1 MSLRCVCVYIYIYIS
16 NSDNSTSPLTLPNT
30 VAFSCCVRLFW
41 VQCPHQRQLLVAYRS
56 NMQFMDYFSHDT
68 LSIHS
73 GHPLQFHTDS
83 YFKHVSSKKLPHP
96 KVAKNL
102 HPYARCKPVAVQW
115 RRTLKK
121 RTRSHVACFTVL
133 YVLYGVNLWIIHR
146 KPQNNCKI
154 SWSCL
159 HQHEFALNAL
169 SINTYIHTQVV
180 QLSQQV
186 GHGAPVCGWAA
197 KNRSLGQMANDKRS
211 HSIFNLIK
219 GRIFADVSKK
229 NSRWFKV
236 TFWSPSWRSLSHV
249 KGSLNIH
256 LTILKRS
263 LWFTRLP
270 CFCLH
275 NCHKLPLF
283 KWTSLRLVR
292 INHWQPGKIIPLG
305 HSAWCLPSQLSAT
318 FSSLSLC

>member
-1 MSLRCVCVYIYIYIS
+1 MCVCVCIS

-56 NMQFMDYFSHDT
+56 NIQFMEYFSQDT
-68 LSIHS
+68 QQVYIVVTPFSFIQIHIS
-73 GHPLQFHTDS
+73 NMFP
-83 YFKHVSSKKLPHP
+83 SKKLAYP

-102 HPYARCKPVAVQW
+102 HPYERCKPVAVQW

-159 HQHEFALNAL
+159 HLHEFALNAL

-197 KNRSLGQMANDKRS
+197 KNKSLGQMANDKRS

-229 NSRWFKV
+229 NSHVFV
-236 TFWSPSWRSLSHV
+236 CTTATNCHCLSLSE
-249 KGSLNIH
+249 H
-256 LTILKRS
+256 L
-263 LWFTRLP
+263 
-270 CFCLH
+270 
-275 NCHKLPLF
+275 
-283 KWTSLRLVR
+283 
-292 INHWQPGKIIPLG
+292 
-305 HSAWCLPSQLSAT
+305 
-318 FSSLSLC
+318 